1 MRLFICEQFG
11 ATNKLKF
18 NPDKTQSS
26 RSCTVSACKFF
37 ICGKSIFCAKSVVH
51 LGYVLTCNLMDNA
64 DILRCSH
71 DFCKQA
77 NGILFR
83 SNLGFVILLY
93 RLLLNY
99 CMSLYVWPCFV
110 VSYM

>member
-1 MRLFICEQFG
+1 MLVNFYF
-11 ATNKLKF
+11 F
-18 NPDKTQSS
+18 N
-26 RSCTVSACKFF
+26 FF
-37 ICGKSIFCAKSVVH
+37 FLWEVNFFLCARSVVH
-51 LGYVLTCNLMDNA
+51 LGHVLTCILMDNA

-99 CMSLYVWPCFV
+99 CMSLYVWLCFV
-110 VSYM
+110 VSCSEIKHLVV